1 MIHTN
6 LTQERWN
13 TFSIHQQLANVG
25 TDVSRAIR
33 WKNKGN
39 LEYSQQAL
47 DRALELL
54 DLTIQDEK
62 YKGRGAFRELLRTRE
77 ALKDYFLGDNQ
88 YFTNDEI
95 WHNYFLHFNYA
106 YAIEK
111 GK

>member
-13 TFSIHQQLANVG
+13 TLSIHQQLANVG

-54 DLTIQDEK
+54 DLTIQDQK
-62 YKGRGAFRELLRTRE
+62 YKGRGALRELLRTRE

-111 GK
+111 GR

>member
-1 MIHTN
+1 MIHKG

-33 WKNKGN
+33 SRQQND
-39 LEYSQQAL
+39 LEYSQLAL
-47 DRALELL
+47 ERALELL
-54 DLTIQDEK
+54 DLTIQDPK

-88 YFTNDEI
+88 YHTTDEI
-95 WHNYFLHFNYA
+95 WHNYFFSFNYA
-106 YAIEK
+106 YAIQK